1 MFIEPFWI
9 LLILILYIIALTY
22 IWICKSKFNKTEHML
37 HVAMHQ
43 KSEVLTFL
51 NSFSKNLKS
60 AEELEKAMRETAK
73 YVADL
78 IGAEAVCIFV
88 IENDHLVV
96 AGVSGQFP
104 PLHKTGSEYVFTK
117 PRFIMESLLNQKIPL
132 NEGIVGEVARTG
144 EGILIEDAENDENF
158 INSPI
163 CVDSFLAVPM
173 ITEGKTSGVIC
184 AINNIRGH
192 KKIEPFSPEQ
202 FNALKFMSPQVI
214 FAHNIVKVYSDLS
227 KQQRIEQELDFAR
240 KLQTSLIPES
250 PPTLEQCDIYS
261 FTKSAKEVSG
271 DFYDFVDID
280 ENRLLIVIG
289 DACGK
294 GIPACM
300 LMAMTRTF
308 IRANAERF
316 TTLHDLFVSLNKDLY
331 RDTDA
336 ERFVTVACCLLNK
349 ASGTIEYA
357 RAGHTELLLGRLDH
371 PVRTIFPTGAAC
383 GLLPPEFSENYD
395 IISFSFLDDMSLL
408 LFSDGITE
416 ALNEQGEE
424 FGLDALF
431 EIFGNAVS
439 SNKTPNEIVDTIL
452 REVNAFTR
460 NTPQADDQTLV
471 VIQGKKV
478 AAKTVSNS

>member
-9 LLILILYIIALTY
+9 ILIFFLYIAALAY
-22 IWICKSKFNKTEHML
+22 IWICKTRFNKTDQML

-43 KSEVLTFL
+43 KSEILTFL

-88 IENDHLVV
+88 VEDEFLVV

-132 NEGIVGEVARTG
+132 RDGIVGNVASTG

-158 INSPI
+158 ANSPI
-163 CVDSFLAVPM
+163 CVDSFIAVPM
-173 ITEGKTSGVIC
+173 ITEGKTCGVIC
-184 AINNIRGH
+184 AINNTRRS

-202 FNALKFMSPQVI
+202 FNALKFMSPQVV
-214 FAHNIVKVYSDLS
+214 FANNIVKVYSNLS
-227 KQQRIEQELDFAR
+227 KQQRINQELDFAR
-240 KLQTSLIPES
+240 KLQASLIPNHS
-250 PPTLEQCDIYS
+250 PNLQQCEIYS

-280 ENRLLIVIG
+280 EDRLLIVIG

-316 TTLHDLFVSLNKDLY
+316 TTLHDLFVSLNRDLY

-349 ASGTIEYA
+349 KSGTIEYA
-357 RAGHTELLLGRLDH
+357 RAGHTELLLGRLTH
-371 PVRTIFPTGAAC
+371 PVRKIFPTGAAC
-383 GLLPPEFSENYD
+383 GLLPPEFSESYD
-395 IISFSFLDDMSLL
+395 IISFSFLEDMSLL

-416 ALNEQGEE
+416 ALNKQGEE

-431 EIFGNAVS
+431 KIFGNAVS
-439 SNKTPNEIVDTIL
+439 ANKSPQEIVDTIL
-452 REVNAFTR
+452 REVNTFTL

-471 VIQGKKV
+471 VIQGKKNGCSFNH
-478 AAKTVSNS
+478 TF